1 MTTAQQYH
9 ADLTH
14 LTKSKL
20 DVISEAPAKYKH
32 FYIDGN
38 PRKETKAMFEG
49 SASHRYVFE
58 QHTMGDY
65 YFVFDDSYIVAE
77 IGGARPRNTSRYQE
91 WKSEQ
96 LEKNAGKLEI
106 DTDLLATVQGVHQ
119 AAQNNSNYAELI
131 RPGYQAEQILYGE
144 IDGVQVKCRLD
155 CHIESTHTI
164 IDLKT
169 TTDASERDFAWSCL
183 KYRYHV
189 QDAFYSEIYR
199 QNYGVTPRFIFL
211 AAEKTAPYLNELYE
225 LSEYDRERGT
235 ELYRADLQTYKRCIA
250 SGVWHGLTESTEV
263 KTLILP

>member
-1 MTTAQQYH
+1 MTTSREYH

-14 LTKSKL
+14 LSKSKL

-32 FYIDGN
+32 FYLDGN

-49 SASHRYVFE
+49 LAAHRYLFE
-58 QHTMGDY
+58 QHTMGDH
-65 YFVFDDSYIVAE
+65 YFVFDDSEIVAE
-77 IGGARPRNTSRYQE
+77 IGGAKPRGTTRYKE

-106 DTDLLATVQGVHQ
+106 DTDLLLTVQGIYQ
-119 AAQNNSNYAELI
+119 AAQNNPDYMRLI
-131 RPGYQAEQILYGE
+131 EPGYQAEQILYGK
-144 IDGVQVKCRLD
+144 IDGVKVKCRID
-155 CHIESTHTI
+155 CHVESTHTI

-225 LSEYDRERGT
+225 LSEYDRERGA
-235 ELYRADLQTYKRCIA
+235 ELYSADLQTYKRCIA
-250 SGVWHGLTESTEV
+250 SGIWHGLTESTEV

>member
-1 MTTAQQYH
+1 MTIQQYH
-9 ADLTH
+9 ADLAH

-20 DVISEAPAKYKH
+20 DVISKAPASFKYQ
-32 FYIDGN
+32 YLDGN
-38 PRKETKAMFEG
+38 LRKETKAMFEG
-49 SASHRYVFE
+49 SASHRYLFE
-58 QHTMGDY
+58 QHTMGDH
-65 YFVFDDSYIVAE
+65 YFVFDDSEIVAE
-77 IGGARPRNTSRYQE
+77 IGGSRPRNTAKYQE

-96 LEKNAGKLEI
+96 FEKNAGKLEI
-106 DTDLLATVQGVHQ
+106 DADLLATVQGIHQ
-119 AAQNNSNYAELI
+119 AAQNNPDYMRLI
-131 RPGYQAEQILYGE
+131 EPGYQAEQILYGE
-144 IDGVQVKCRLD
+144 IDGVKVKCRLD

-211 AAEKTAPYLNELYE
+211 AAEKSAPYLNELYE

-235 ELYRADLQTYKRCIA
+235 ELYRADLQTYKRCMQTGI
-250 SGVWHGLTESTEV
+250 WHGLTESTEV

>member
-1 MTTAQQYH
+1 MTIQEYH

-20 DVISEAPAKYKH
+20 DTISKAPASFKYQ
-32 FYIDGN
+32 YLDGN
-38 PRKETKAMFEG
+38 ARTETKAMFDG
-49 SASHRYVFE
+49 SAAHRYVFE
-58 QHTMGDY
+58 QNTMGEY
-65 YFVFDDSYIVAE
+65 YFVFNDEEIVAE
-77 IGGARPRNTSRYQE
+77 IGGAKPRSTSRYQQ

-96 LEKNAGKLEI
+96 FERNAGKLELSH
-106 DTDLLATVQGVHQ
+106 DLLETIRGIYQS
-119 AAQNNSNYAELI
+119 AQNNPDYINLI

-144 IDGVQVKCRLD
+144 IDGVKVKCRLD
-155 CHIESTHTI
+155 CHVESAHTV

-169 TTDASERDFAWSCL
+169 TTDAEERAFGWSCI

-199 QNYGVTPRFIFL
+199 QNFGVTPRFIFL
-211 AAEKTAPYLNELYE
+211 AVEKTAPYLNELYE

-235 ELYRADLQTYKRCIA
+235 ELYRADLATYKRCMD
-250 SGVWHGLTESTEV
+250 SGIWHGLTESTEV

>member
-1 MTTAQQYH
+1 MTIQEYH
-9 ADLTH
+9 ADLTR

-49 SASHRYVFE
+49 SASHRYLFE
-58 QHTMGDY
+58 QHTMADH
-65 YFVFDDSYIVAE
+65 YFLFNDSRIVAE
-77 IGGARPRNTSRYQE
+77 IGGARPRNTSRYQD

-106 DTDLLATVQGVHQ
+106 DIELLATVQGIHE
-119 AAQNNSNYAELI
+119 AAQNNPDYMRLI
-131 RPGYQAEQILYGE
+131 EPGYQAEQILYGE
-144 IDGVQVKCRLD
+144 IDGVPVKCRLD
-155 CHIESTHTI
+155 CHVESAHTI

-189 QDAFYSEIYR
+189 QDALYSEIYR

-235 ELYRADLQTYKRCIA
+235 ELYRADLQTYKRCKE
-250 SGVWHGLTESTEV
+250 SGIWHGLTESTEV

>member
-1 MTTAQQYH
+1 MTTAQEYH

-38 PRKETKAMFEG
+38 QRKETKPMFEG
-49 SASHRYVFE
+49 SVAHRYVFE
-58 QHTMGDY
+58 QHTMGDH
-65 YFVFDDSYIVAE
+65 YFVFDDSEIVAE
-77 IGGARPRNTSRYQE
+77 IGGAKPRNTAKYQE
-91 WKSEQ
+91 WKLKYMQ
-96 LEKNAGKLEI
+96 GNYDKIMI
-106 DTDLLATVQGVHQ
+106 DVELLATVQGIHQ
-119 AAQNNSNYAELI
+119 AAQNNPDYAELV

-144 IDGVQVKCRLD
+144 IDGVKVKCRLD
-155 CHIESTHTI
+155 CHVESTHTI

-235 ELYRADLQTYKRCIA
+235 ELYRADLQTYKRCMETGI
-250 SGVWHGLTESTEV
+250 WHGLTESTEV

>member
-1 MTTAQQYH
+1 MTIQEYH

-38 PRKETKAMFEG
+38 PRKETDAMFEG
-49 SASHRYVFE
+49 SATHRYLFE
-58 QHTMGDY
+58 QHTMSDY
-65 YFVFDDSYIVAE
+65 YFLFDDSEIVAE
-77 IGGARPRNTSRYQE
+77 IGGAKPRGTTRYKE

-106 DTDLLATVQGVHQ
+106 DTDLLLTVQGIYQ
-119 AAQNNSNYAELI
+119 AAQNNPDYMRLI
-131 RPGYQAEQILYGE
+131 EPGYQAEQILYGE
-144 IDGVQVKCRLD
+144 IDGVKVKCRLD
-155 CHIESTHTI
+155 CHVESMHTI
-164 IDLKT
+164 IDAKT
-169 TTDASERDFAWSCL
+169 TKDASERKFAYSCL
-183 KYRYHV
+183 NYRYHV

-235 ELYRADLQTYKRCIA
+235 ELYRADLQTYKRCSA
-250 SGVWHGLTESTEV
+250 SGIWHGLTESTEV